1 LEKFHGECAGTTFAK
16 SSFALFATSVLLRN
30 VTDQSKETPAENT
43 RRRKNGPPAGRWFVL
58 AVILLAALWFGS
70 QALRNAQPAG
80 AEDGGAPPGANQG
93 PPPATVIVSSVVQK
107 PVQERRRITGSLRA
121 VQRAE
126 VAAQESG
133 AVKRVLVDVGDT
145 VKAGDLLV
153 ELDDRRL
160 TAFLAEANARL
171 VAAASVVGEREVE
184 EKRALVDLERM
195 EKLFRGNAVSER
207 EFLDSQR
214 EAAVS
219 TAQKNSA
226 EQERDAME
234 SAKDLLQVSVD
245 DLAVAAPFDGQVV
258 ERHVDPGEWLST
270 GNSVITLVSTGT
282 IEAWLSV
289 PERFVAEISSPA
301 SALEIVIDGN
311 NMRVP
316 ASSIKRVADIDP
328 VTRLFPVV
336 VEIDN
341 SNGLLAPGLS
351 VHTEL
356 PVGEEEELPAV
367 PVDAVIETF
376 DGASVFRVSETGSEG
391 LPIAEKVP
399 VAVRFRENG
408 LAYLEPGSLQPGS
421 KVVVEGNERLFP
433 GTPLMVSES
442 PEAAAPE
449 QVEELK
455 P

>member
-1 LEKFHGECAGTTFAK
+1 M
-16 SSFALFATSVLLRN
+16 
-30 VTDQSKETPAENT
+30 
-43 RRRKNGPPAGRWFVL
+43 L
-58 AVILLAALWFGS
+58 AIVLLAAFWFGS

-80 AEDGGAPPGANQG
+80 VEGGGGSAGGKQG

-121 VQRAE
+121 VQRSE

-133 AVKRVLVDVGDT
+133 AVKRVLVDVGDS

-160 TAFLAEANARL
+160 KASLAEANSRL
-171 VAAASVVGEREVE
+171 IAAASVVEERVAE
-184 EKRALVDLERM
+184 ENRALIDLERM
-195 EKLFRGNAVSER
+195 KDLFRSKAVSER

-226 EQERDAME
+226 EQERDATE
-234 SAKDLLQVSVD
+234 SARDFLQVRAD

-258 ERHVDPGEWLST
+258 DRHVDPGEWLSP
-270 GNSVITLVSTGT
+270 GNPVITLISSGT
-282 IEAWLSV
+282 IEAWMSV
-289 PERFVAEISSPA
+289 PERFVAEISAPA
-301 SALEIVIDGN
+301 SSLEIVVDGN
-311 NMRVP
+311 DMRVP
-316 ASSIKRVADIDP
+316 AKAIKRVADIDP

-341 SNGLLAPGLS
+341 PDGVLAPGLS
-351 VHTEL
+351 VHTDL
-356 PVGEEEELPAV
+356 PLGEEEDLSAV

-376 DGASVFRVSETGSEG
+376 QGASVFRVSEAEGSD
-391 LPIAEKVP
+391 LPIADRVP
-399 VAVRFRENG
+399 VEVRFREDG
-408 LAYLEPGSLQPGS
+408 LVFLERGALRPGE

-433 GTPLMVSES
+433 GTPLIIGVL
-442 PEAAAPE
+442 PKKAALE
-449 QVEELK
+449 VVEELK

>member
-1 LEKFHGECAGTTFAK
+1 M
-16 SSFALFATSVLLRN
+16 S
-30 VTDQSKETPAENT
+30 DQSKAPPAGNT
-43 RRRKNGPPAGRWFVL
+43 RRRKNGPSAGCWFVL
-58 AVILLAALWFGS
+58 ALVLLAALWFGL

-80 AEDGGAPPGANQG
+80 AEGGGAPPGGNQG
-93 PPPATVIVSSVVQK
+93 PPPATVIVSTVVQK

-126 VAAQESG
+126 VATQESG

-153 ELDDRRL
+153 ELDERRL
-160 TAFLAEANARL
+160 KASLAEANARL
-171 VAAASVVGEREVE
+171 VAASSFVEEREVE

-195 EKLFRGNAVSER
+195 EKLFRGKAVSER

-219 TAQKNSA
+219 TTQKNSA
-226 EQERDAME
+226 EQERDATK
-234 SAKDLLQVSVD
+234 SARDLLQVSVD
-245 DLAVAAPFDGQVV
+245 DLAVTAPFDGQVV

-270 GNSVITLVSTGT
+270 GNSVVTLVSTGT
-282 IEAWLSV
+282 IEAWVSV
-289 PERFVAEISSPA
+289 PERFVTEISASA
-301 SALEIVIDGN
+301 SALEIVVDGN
-311 NMRVP
+311 DLRVP
-316 ASSIKRVADIDP
+316 ARSIKRVADIDP

-336 VEIDN
+336 VEVDN

-376 DGASVFRVSETGSEG
+376 EGASVFRVSKAEGGG
-391 LPIAEKVP
+391 LPIAEKVS

-408 LAYLEPGSLQPGS
+408 LVYLEPGSLRPGE

-433 GTPLMVSES
+433 GTPLMASES
-442 PEAAAPE
+442 PEEATRE
-449 QVEELK
+449 RVEELK